1 MYSSLFPSFFH
12 AANINSSLLKIF
24 AILKISHDNTPAG
37 IVQKGQE
44 MLLRKKGQERWEI
57 GAVFEEKR
65 TELLPYLEQ
74 LGFVKAV
81 APMPDLYDYFII
93 FGFATSDMKNQFDY
107 ITPFI
112 QSNTVQAKKVIL
124 LTSSLPLPEQ
134 FKRYDFG
141 ETEAALMRGLFK
153 QSILSGKP
161 YQCIEVPMIAEH
173 NRMRRPTTQ
182 DTIEAWLA
190 TRPVPGSCL
199 ALSAQPFIRRQS
211 SLLQALLP
219 SSFTITPAGPEA
231 EDDTPI
237 GLYLDELA
245 RAMYQEFRI

>member
-1 MYSSLFPSFFH
+1 MNSSLFPPFFH
-12 AANINSSLLKIF
+12 ETSINPSVLKIF
-24 AILKISHDNTPAG
+24 SILGISHDNTPAG
-37 IVQKGQE
+37 IVQRGQE
-44 MLLRKKGQERWEI
+44 ILLRKKGQERWEI
-57 GAVFEEKR
+57 GSVFEEKR

-74 LGFVKAV
+74 LGFVNAV
-81 APMPDLYDYFII
+81 APMPGLYDYFII

-112 QSNTVQAKKVIL
+112 QSNTVRGKNVIL

-134 FKRYDFG
+134 FKRYHFG
-141 ETEAALMRGLFK
+141 ETEAAMMCGLFK

-161 YQCIEVPMIAEH
+161 SQCIEVPMIVEH
-173 NRMRRPTTQ
+173 NKMRRPTTQ

-211 SLLQALLP
+211 SLLEALLP
-219 SSFTITPAGPEA
+219 SSFTMTPAGPEA
-231 EDDTPI
+231 EHDMPI

-245 RAMYQEFRI
+245 RALHQEFQI